1 MFDCDLFLQSLPVAI
16 LGGIPRL
23 ALYTY
28 AMMRMLDVRRPRLCF
43 GVCVAAAIVAVPFL
57 PFVSSFAR
65 FLIVMA
71 FCLLPAFA
79 ACDRIVHRVFIVV
92 AAIVVLVVS
101 DSAAALAWIGVVGDD
116 LTIASARG
124 NLSVYAAV
132 SAIHLAVL
140 GILYTGLGHYTNR
153 FLNADVRRYVGE
165 GPKYF
170 VLFPLMQLPLLCIA
184 TIGLLQVPPEW
195 SAQAITLMFSM
206 SFLGLA
212 ADLLLFYAV
221 DQFVLERYDAARVEV
236 LTMRLDSDLRRYRQL
251 ALVLENS
258 AQLRHDLRNQVQVIH
273 ALADRG
279 EFDRARTCAAELL
292 GEIEQIDK
300 MEREAADEAGGA
312 PCPKTLGFEP
322 DAGVDADAAVEPD
335 PDAADSPS
343 SETAGNGKPSSGGDP
358 R

>member
-1 MFDCDLFLQSLPVAI
+1 MPVFDCDLFLRSLPVAI

-28 AMMRMLDVRRPRLCF
+28 AMARMLDMRRPRLCF
-43 GVCVAAAIVAVPFL
+43 GACAAAAVVAAPLL
-57 PFVSSFAR
+57 PLVSSFAR

-79 ACDRIVHRVFIVV
+79 ARDRISHRVFITV

-101 DSAAALAWIGVVGDD
+101 DSAAALAWLGIVGDD

-124 NLSVYAAV
+124 NLSVYAAI
-132 SAIHLAVL
+132 SAIHLVVL
-140 GILYTGLGHYTNR
+140 GILYTGLGHYANR

-165 GPKYF
+165 GPRYF
-170 VLFPLMQLPLLCIA
+170 VLFPLMQLPLLCVA
-184 TIGLLQVPPEW
+184 TIGLLQVPSEW
-195 SAQAITLMFSM
+195 SAQAIALMFSM
-206 SFLGLA
+206 SLLGLA
-212 ADLLLFYAV
+212 ADL
-221 DQFVLERYDAARVEV
+221 VLERYDAARVEV

-279 EFDRARTCAAELL
+279 EFDRARTCVAELL
-292 GEIEQIDK
+292 NEIEQIDK
-300 MEREAADEAGGA
+300 MEREAALSESAG
-312 PCPKTLGFEP
+312 
-322 DAGVDADAAVEPD
+322 
-335 PDAADSPS
+335 S
-343 SETAGNGKPSSGGDP
+343 GKPPLAGDS